1 MLALPLRPRY
11 GRTASTTIATITKTG
26 APCNATV
33 GSNLWADGGPMQ
45 GTAMQTPYYTAVKL
59 LQKSTTV
66 LMYNESTVSA
76 WFVYKPLCKG
86 ASRGE

>member
-1 MLALPLRPRY
+1 
-11 GRTASTTIATITKTG
+11 
-26 APCNATV
+26 
-33 GSNLWADGGPMQ
+33 
-45 GTAMQTPYYTAVKL
+45 MQTPYYTAVKL